1 MLFGSNDQELSADEA
16 FTNHQGQ
23 WAHVIAALTEHLQ
36 QVSAPGFDV
45 EDLEAP
51 RRNVLHFH
59 GVGGIGKSTL
69 SRKIET
75 VLAGS
80 GRPAH
85 WPEAARP
92 GVRVVPVRIDLARS
106 AGMDFEQIV
115 LTLRL
120 ALTRIGRPLPAFDIA
135 LRRYWETVHPGEP
148 LKEYLNRGGLARAFG
163 QALPQ
168 QMKSALADVA
178 QALLLPGTVVGD
190 VVGSLVSA
198 LRERRQ
204 TVRALSGCR
213 RLADLLEAEPDLE
226 ALSYHP
232 HLLAW
237 EIARLPGERVVPVVL
252 FDTFED
258 TGDRTRREMER
269 LLQRVVWLMPNALF
283 VITGRS
289 RLEWAEDALAGRLDY
304 TGPAA
309 WPDLADP
316 ATWVPAPITTDPE
329 GPERSEGVGAA
340 TPADV
345 VVDML
350 STLARRQREHR
361 GHTVDKL
368 TRLID
373 PGLLGD
379 DLTVMAVYYRAK
391 AWRDIGHPDASR
403 RDYQHVADHGG
414 RLAAAA
420 RRGLAKAAHLAG
432 DFPTAHTAAQQ
443 LGWEGRHQRVLG
455 GLYGLQGEPERAA
468 AAYLAGRTEAEEHA
482 VRGEAAHNQAKRA
495 LAIAFTDPHL
505 ADDELDLAY
514 HLLTGLEL
522 RATTINTEI
531 AALVRD
537 AGHDTVDDRVRT
549 LRAELDIAGLISK
562 LPTLEIAAAF
572 HQAVLD
578 DDQVLG
584 DTLGRLREQT
594 RGGMHAYAV
603 DIVHFMAGLP
613 LPDDH
618 VPPRRLDDE
627 QTTRSRWRRLVIR
640 RQTLLRTRRSTSG

>member
-1 MLFGSNDQELSADEA
+1 M
-16 FTNHQGQ
+16 
-23 WAHVIAALTEHLQ
+23 
-36 QVSAPGFDV
+36 
-45 EDLEAP
+45 
-51 RRNVLHFH
+51 
-59 GVGGIGKSTL
+59 
-69 SRKIET
+69 
-75 VLAGS
+75 
-80 GRPAH
+80 
-85 WPEAARP
+85 
-92 GVRVVPVRIDLARS
+92 PVRIDLARS

-120 ALTRIGRPLPAFDIA
+120 ALTRIGRPLSAFDIA

-148 LKEYLNRGGLARAFG
+148 LEEYLNRGGLARAFG

-226 ALSYHP
+226 ALSYYP
-232 HLLAW
+232 HLLPW

-252 FDTFED
+252 FDTFDSFDIPLATKASGLAHEAAALRLTERPFIRHHPFGLWPYHLHALIRSTLRTADDPTDDRWSPNDWQHAAERAFAALGEQWHTD
-258 TGDRTRREMER
+258 TRDR
-269 LLQRVVWLMPNALF
+269 LLLVGCLCQGL
-283 VITGRS
+283 
-289 RLEWAEDALAGRLDY
+289 ALARDFRLFPGWLTD
-304 TGPAA
+304 AA
-309 WPDLADP
+309 FAYVGGSVWEPITLS
-316 ATWVPAPITTDPE
+316 APITTDPE
-329 GPERSEGVGAA
+329 GPERSEGVGAT
-340 TPADV
+340 TPSDV

-455 GLYGLQGEPERAA
+455 GLYWLQGEPERAA
-468 AAYLAGRTEAEEHA
+468 TAYLAGRTKAEEHA

-514 HLLTGLEL
+514 HLLTGLDL

-531 AALVRD
+531 AALVRA

-572 HQAVLD
+572 HQAVLN
-578 DDQVLG
+578 DDQALG

-618 VPPRRLDDE
+618 VPPRRLDDG